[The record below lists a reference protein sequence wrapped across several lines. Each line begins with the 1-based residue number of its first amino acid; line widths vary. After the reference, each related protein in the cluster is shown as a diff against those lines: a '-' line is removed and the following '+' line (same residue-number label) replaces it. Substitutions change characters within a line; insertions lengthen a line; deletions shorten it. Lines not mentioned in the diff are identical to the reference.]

1 MGRIYLSA
9 PHMEGGERELLLD
22 AFDSNWIAPL
32 GPHVDGFERELSEAV
47 GVGHAAALSSGTGG
61 LHLALLIAGVQPG
74 DLVVTS
80 TLTFVATANAIRYV
94 GAQPVFVDSESTSWT
109 LDADLL
115 AEYLEDANKNNCLP
129 KCVLTV
135 DLYGQCPDYDRI
147 QAICAQYE
155 IPIVED
161 AAEGLGSTLNGAHAG
176 SFGDFGLFS
185 FNGNKIITCGG
196 GGMLV
201 SNREDW
207 IQSARHLSTQAREPV
222 PHYEHVVVGFN
233 YRMSNLLAAVGRG
246 QLRHLESK
254 VNKRRAIRE
263 RYVAALGELPGVHFL
278 LDRPGMRS
286 NAWLTC
292 LTVDP
297 SRLGVSREDIR
308 LALGAQEIEAR
319 PVWKPMHSQPVYRD
333 CPSVGTEVSDHL
345 FETGLC
351 LASGSCLTEADQDRI
366 IDIVLSMPGLQSA

>member
-233 YRMSNLLAAVGRG
+233 
-246 QLRHLESK
+246 
-254 VNKRRAIRE
+254 
-263 RYVAALGELPGVHFL
+263 
-278 LDRPGMRS
+278 
-286 NAWLTC
+286 
-292 LTVDP
+292 
-297 SRLGVSREDIR
+297 
-308 LALGAQEIEAR
+308 
-319 PVWKPMHSQPVYRD
+319 
-333 CPSVGTEVSDHL
+333 
-345 FETGLC
+345 
-351 LASGSCLTEADQDRI
+351 
-366 IDIVLSMPGLQSA
+366 